1 MMTTDKKNPTGNEKY
16 ASLKV
21 AAESKVKGVSK
32 ATSFQVDAFEIEIE
46 EGFNRPISRD
56 HIESIKATLRA
67 GGKLKSID
75 VRVHRT
81 SEKSRIVMVDGEH
94 RMWAVRELILDF
106 QAGREG
112 GLDMSPIMQ
121 ANEFKGSDADRI
133 AHLVTSA
140 QGLGIAPLDLGIQY
154 KRLLSLHWTRQQIA
168 DRVGK
173 SVTHVDQCIMLAQA
187 PTNVQQSL
195 RKGEVSGSVA
205 VDIIREHGDDA
216 GKVIQQELEKAKGS
230 GKAKVTRAG
239 MKGRA
244 IPRKLTERV
253 TESFGLF
260 ASRIA
265 LPPSLPD
272 LADLPPDAEVAV
284 QVTLPASMLAE
295 LKAAH
300 EELLKHRAKA
310 AAQQEPQEPSPEA
323 GDAEKNEG
331 GQ

>member
-1 MMTTDKKNPTGNEKY
+1 
-16 ASLKV
+16 
-21 AAESKVKGVSK
+21 
-32 ATSFQVDAFEIEIE
+32 
-46 EGFNRPISRD
+46 
-56 HIESIKATLRA
+56 
-67 GGKLKSID
+67 
-75 VRVHRT
+75 
-81 SEKSRIVMVDGEH
+81 
-94 RMWAVRELILDF
+94 
-106 QAGREG
+106 
-112 GLDMSPIMQ
+112 
-121 ANEFKGSDADRI
+121 
-133 AHLVTSA
+133 
-140 QGLGIAPLDLGIQY
+140 
-154 KRLLSLHWTRQQIA
+154 
-168 DRVGK
+168 
-173 SVTHVDQCIMLAQA
+173 
-187 PTNVQQSL
+187 
-195 RKGEVSGSVA
+195 
-205 VDIIREHGDDA
+205 
-216 GKVIQQELEKAKGS
+216 
-230 GKAKVTRAG
+230 

>member
-1 MMTTDKKNPTGNEKY
+1 MTDNKKEPAGNEKY

-46 EGFNRPISRD
+46 EGFNRPIDRD

-67 GGKLKSID
+67 GGKLKPID

-81 SEKSRIVMVDGEH
+81 AEKSRIVMVDGEH
-94 RMWAVRELILDF
+94 RMWAVRELIEDF
-106 QAGREG
+106 RAGRET
-112 GLDMSPIMQ
+112 GLDMSPIMA

-133 AHLVTSA
+133 AHLITSA

-154 KRLLSLHWTRQQIA
+154 KKLLSLHWTRQQIA

-173 SVTHVDQCIMLAQA
+173 SITHVDQCIMLAEA
-187 PTNVQQSL
+187 NTDVQQSI
-195 RKGEVSGSVA
+195 RAGQVTGTVA
-205 VDIIREHGDDA
+205 VDILREHGDDA
-216 GKVIQQELEKAKGS
+216 GKVIQEELKKAKAKG
-230 GKAKVTRAG
+230 KDKVTRAG

-244 IPRKLTERV
+244 MPRKLTERV
-253 TESFGLF
+253 TESFGVL
-260 ASRIA
+260 AGRIA
-265 LPPSLPD
+265 GLSSLPD
-272 LADLPPDAEVAV
+272 LADLPPDMEVPV

-310 AAQQEPQEPSPEA
+310 AAQQEQSPEA
-323 GDAEKNEG
+323 GEAEDDRG